1 MAEKIDSPPSCINNF
16 SPSIEQ
22 GIKLS
27 VCVNL
32 TLLAAKLAVSILSGS
47 YAMYAALADS
57 VVDLLSQAVLATA
70 ARYMKKSNQE
80 YPVGRSKLESL
91 SVLACSGIMFVT
103 SVEVIQFS
111 AQDLING
118 FSKNRIRNIDMSTE
132 SISLV
137 AAGIFL
143 KLALF
148 LICRLAVSIKPSDQL
163 QALSEDHIN
172 DVFSNSGALISA
184 AVAADIRSMW
194 WLDPVS
200 AIAISIIIMYRW
212 GSLIAEQMKKIIGHT
227 APQEFITGLAE
238 ISNQHDSRIVTDN
251 IRAYH
256 FGSRYYVEI
265 EAVFPQEMTVR
276 ESHDI
281 ALALQMKIEE
291 LQDVERAFVH
301 VDYQKRDNLEHKI
314 WYSISV

>member
-1 MAEKIDSPPSCINNF
+1 MHQRHYTQLFWN
-16 SPSIEQ
+16 
-22 GIKLS
+22 
-27 VCVNL
+27 V
-32 TLLAAKLAVSILSGS
+32 
-47 YAMYAALADS
+47 DS

-70 ARYMKKSNQE
+70 ARYMKKYNYE

-118 FSKNRIRNIDMSTE
+118 FSKNRIRDIDMSTE

-143 KLALF
+143 KLVLF
-148 LICRLAVSIKPSDQL
+148 LFCRIAVSIKASDQL

-172 DVFSNSGALISA
+172 DVFSNTGALISA
-184 AVAADIRSMW
+184 AIAADIHLMW

-200 AIAISIIIMYRW
+200 AIAISLIIMYRW
-212 GSLIAEQMKKIIGHT
+212 GSLIAEQMRKIIGHT
-227 APQEFITGLAE
+227 APPEFINELTELT
-238 ISNQHDSRIVTDN
+238 NKHDSRIVTDN

-265 EAVFPQEMTVR
+265 EAVFPPNMTVS

-281 ALALQMKIEE
+281 ALTLQRKVEE
-291 LQDVERAFVH
+291 ISDVERAFVH
-301 VDYQKRDNLEHKI
+301 VDYQKRSDLEHKI
-314 WYSISV
+314 WYSVSV